1 MFSNVASVLGYQRQ
15 PKSTNIDRDH
25 TSSRPRLQV
34 SCEGY
39 GWTLPRTDIRLRVSS
54 NNSSVVRI
62 FGFPPQEDFPKSMW
76 YPPQELGR
84 DGPYI
89 HYLLGESPASVKY
102 VMGDNW
108 RSRLQKDPEGLST
121 GARKGDFILRPSVTS
136 SDTQDSYSGPE
147 DDLAVFA
154 EERALSLRMR
164 RCGAVAICAHSD
176 IGLYD
181 AEQMKMVP
189 KYLFGWPESGGVWVV
204 RPPCSDSAPEE
215 SANKHRTDAEVMK
228 DMMKMAQRED
238 VYFALAAKVPRQE
251 SMEDVCQIL
260 QEAGARFNA
269 AIEDSPEAVE
279 LNLC

>member
-1 MFSNVASVLGYQRQ
+1 MFIKITSVLGYQRRSN
-15 PKSTNIDRDH
+15 STNINQDH
-25 TSSRPRLQV
+25 ASSPPRSQI

-89 HYLLGESPASVKY
+89 HYLLGESLASVKY
-102 VMGDNW
+102 VMGHNW
-108 RSRLQKDPEGLST
+108 RSRLQMDPETLPT
-121 GARKGDFILRPSVTS
+121 GARKGDFILRTSVTS
-136 SDTQDSYSGPE
+136 SDTQDSHFESG
-147 DDLAVFA
+147 DDPTVLA
-154 EERALSLRMR
+154 EERAHSLRMR
-164 RCGAVAICAHSD
+164 RCGAVAICAQSD

-181 AEQMKMVP
+181 AEQIRMVP

-204 RPPCSDSAPEE
+204 RPPYLDSASQE
-215 SANKHRTDAEVMK
+215 SAGKHRTDEEVME
-228 DMMKMAQRED
+228 DMMKMAQKED
-238 VYFALAAKVPRQE
+238 VYFALAANVHRQE
-251 SMEDVCQIL
+251 SMDDVCEIL
-260 QEAGARFNA
+260 KEAGARFYV